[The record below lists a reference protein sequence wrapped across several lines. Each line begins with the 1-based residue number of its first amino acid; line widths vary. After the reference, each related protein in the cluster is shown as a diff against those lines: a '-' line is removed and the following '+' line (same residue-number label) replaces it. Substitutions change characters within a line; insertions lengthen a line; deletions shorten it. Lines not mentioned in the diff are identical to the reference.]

1 MDVEVNAQFTGSVRN
16 RLPTGLSQSHRLP
29 LKLGCVDLL
38 HLLHD
43 PFPPSGRVYSK
54 ISLLHKFG
62 VRSVSDASNWWS
74 CADRDGLSRLSLS
87 PDHCSAAADLTPS
100 RNGPG
105 QFSQQQY

>member
-62 VRSVSDASNWWS
+62 GRSDASTR
-74 CADRDGLSRLSLS
+74 DRALSGRASS
-87 PDHCSAAADLTPS
+87 SITEPGHHQAPSAAAH
-100 RNGPG
+100 R
-105 QFSQQQY
+105 SQL